1 MSKLRLS
8 LVPFLMLA
16 LTLLWSGCD
25 LARSSD
31 TPTATLSA
39 QVTRSTSPTLTAT
52 PAPSPTVQALD
63 GATSAEPPPMP
74 ASPAPLQPL
83 PVSVAQL
90 PDIASV
96 VERARPAVVSVVV
109 EVLRRDFFGRTLRDT
124 QSGSG
129 VIFDPEGYILTNN
142 HVVQGYRAVT
152 VTMDDGTQFEAEV
165 VGTDRLSD
173 LAVLKLEGRGFAAA
187 PLGEPTSVRVGD
199 WVIAI
204 GNALALPGGPTVT
217 VGVISA
223 LDRPFEVE
231 QSLTLYGLIQTDASI
246 NPGNS
251 GGPLLNLQGQV
262 VGINTAVAR
271 GDKQGRDIEG
281 IGFAVGM
288 DTASS
293 VAQQLIESGRVKW
306 AYLGVGLGELTPDLA
321 SRLGVPIREGVVV
334 TQIFRDT
341 PATAG
346 GLRAGDVIV
355 SFGGQKVSTSRKLI
369 GLLRHGSD
377 AGDVVELEVF
387 RENEEITLEVTL
399 GERPSS

>member
-1 MSKLRLS
+1 MSRLKFS
-8 LVPFLMLA
+8 FVPLLVLA
-16 LTLLWSGCD
+16 NLLIWSGCD
-25 LARSSD
+25 LVRSSG
-31 TPTATLSA
+31 TA
-39 QVTRSTSPTLTAT
+39 TAT
-52 PAPSPTVQALD
+52 PPA
-63 GATSAEPPPMP
+63 GATPTSTPGPTTQVLNGAAGEAPPPAPTSQAPIQP
-74 ASPAPLQPL
+74 AS
-83 PVSVAQL
+83 SAQL

-109 EVLRRDFFGRTLRDT
+109 EVLRQDFFGRTLRDT

-129 VIFDPEGYILTNN
+129 VIFDPEGHVLTNN

-173 LAVLKLEGRGFAAA
+173 LAVLRLKGGEFPSV
-187 PLGEPTSVRVGD
+187 PLADPARVRVGD

-204 GNALALPGGPTVT
+204 GNPLALPGGPTVT

-223 LDRPFEVE
+223 LDRPFDV
-231 QSLTLYGLIQTDASI
+231 QQGLTLYGLIQTDASI

-251 GGPLLNLQGQV
+251 GGPLLNLRGEV

-271 GDKQGRDIEG
+271 GDQQGRDIEG

-306 AYLGVGLGELTPDLA
+306 AYLGMNMGDLTPDLA
-321 SRLGVPIREGVVV
+321 SQVGVSIRKGVVI
-334 TQIFRDT
+334 TRIFRDT
-341 PATAG
+341 PAWDA

-355 SFGGQKVSTSRKLI
+355 SFGGEEVSTARGLI
-369 GLLRHGSD
+369 GQLRHGHN
-377 AGDVVELEVF
+377 AGEVVDVMVF
-387 RENEEITLEVTL
+387 REDDEISLEVTL